1 MQANREY
8 RDRDGTEVA
17 VLDAL
22 VDRSEEGMTV
32 FELRAVVE
40 VDIDELET
48 ALAELKEAGL
58 ITVENDDEP
67 MRIYPDERAVPDPGS
82 EEPDGALSLLDG
94 LRKRSGSDRGRRVGT
109 RNGRTALAVGVS
121 RVRFIAPAVPPT
133 MTVLAE
139 LHESHGATFTERGGR
154 RVVDHYGRPERV
166 HRAVRSVVGTIE
178 MGYGIVEVT
187 GDDRVEFVD
196 NAVTNRVPDAD
207 GRGVYALL
215 LDPQGGIET
224 ELYVYNAGEKLLC
237 FVPPGTASELADEW
251 AEKTFIQDVT
261 VRAAS
266 DDFGVFGVHGPKATE
281 KIASVLTGPGSPD
294 DPLTFVRG
302 TIGDWGVTIVRTDDL
317 TGEEGYEVIC
327 GADDAARVFDALI
340 NHGLNAAPFGHRTL
354 EYLYLEAGTPLFETE
369 LEGTVPTSSA
379 SGTLSTSRRGVT
391 SARRSS
397 RRSRI
402 RGDRRADSWGFD
414 PTNSRKAVR
423 PSSTATDT
431 SAT

>member
-1 MQANREY
+1 
-8 RDRDGTEVA
+8 
-17 VLDAL
+17 
-22 VDRSEEGMTV
+22 
-32 FELRAVVE
+32 
-40 VDIDELET
+40 
-48 ALAELKEAGL
+48 
-58 ITVENDDEP
+58 
-67 MRIYPDERAVPDPGS
+67 
-82 EEPDGALSLLDG
+82 
-94 LRKRSGSDRGRRVGT
+94 
-109 RNGRTALAVGVS
+109 
-121 RVRFIAPAVPPT
+121 

-187 GDDRVEFVD
+187 GDDRVDFVD
-196 NAVTNRVPDAD
+196 NAVTNRVPNTD

-369 LEGTVPTSSA
+369 LEGTVPNVLGLRNALDFEKGCYVGQEVVSKIENQ
-379 SGTLSTSRRGVT
+379 GRPSRRLVGLRPDELPEGGAAVFDGDGHVGDVT
-391 SARRSS
+391 RADYSPALDAPIALAFVDYGLETDGLTVRIGGEDVPAPVVELPFVEGSS
-397 RRSRI
+397 RSQRL
-402 RGDRRADSWGFD
+402 
-414 PTNSRKAVR
+414 PQY
-423 PSSTATDT
+423 
-431 SAT
+431 